1 MERTLLLFFSFFIE
15 AIILWQ
21 YASNLFLPR
30 YSAMVSAIFLCTLYC
45 FLFFFSLLQYP
56 LLNAILFLVVNI
68 LFFLLYFKLTF
79 SSALLHSSIITGIMS
94 VSELAAIGIVLKFY
108 PKFSSTDNIGNVF
121 FVMLSKSLFFTIIY
135 FLTHIF
141 KQKQA
146 VQDPYDSSELFLT
159 LIPLS
164 SIFVMFTFLNI
175 EETSSFVPPTNIMVT
190 ISAFF
195 LILTNLLV
203 FGITQYNQ
211 KKSREFTEMQ
221 LLLQKESDS
230 AEYYKMLLSQNE
242 NRSILIHDI
251 KKHLQS
257 IKLLNEHGETE
268 KIESYI
274 SHLIAASDLKETARI
289 CDNAMLNAILNRC
302 QRQCM
307 EKGIGFHADIR
318 KNLLRQMNQNDLT
331 SLFCNLLDN
340 AVEAAEN
347 IPDSFIDLMVQKKE
361 NTPFVVIV
369 LVNSCRSMPDFDQN
383 GFPVSHKSGI
393 GRHGFGI
400 KSIRKAVGQYQ
411 GDLKMYYDDATAT
424 FHTII
429 TLKQ

>member
-1 MERTLLLFFSFFIE
+1 MERTLLSFFAFLIE
-15 AIILWQ
+15 AIIIWQ
-21 YASNLFLPR
+21 YSSRLFIPKH
-30 YSAMVSAIFLCTLYC
+30 SAKMRMLLLSTLY
-45 FLFFFSLLQYP
+45 FTLFFSSLFQRSLL
-56 LLNAILFLVVNI
+56 NTF
-68 LFFLLYFKLTF
+68 FFLGANIFFFIVSFKITF
-79 SSALLHSSIITGIMS
+79 SWALFHVSILTAIMG
-94 VSELAAIGIVLKFY
+94 VSELVAMGIIVKFFPNFLSTKGIGLVLYSIF
-108 PKFSSTDNIGNVF
+108 
-121 FVMLSKSLFFTIIY
+121 SKSLFFTTIY
-135 FLTHIF
+135 FLMHIF
-141 KQKQA
+141 KNKQN
-146 VQDPYDSSELFLT
+146 VQESHDVSEIFLT
-159 LIPLS
+159 CIPLS
-164 SIFVMFTFLNI
+164 TIFVIFTFLNI
-175 EETSSFVPPTNIMVT
+175 GETAPFISPMNIMVT
-190 ISAFF
+190 ISAVLLL
-195 LILTNLLV
+195 LINLLV

-257 IKLLNEHGETE
+257 IKLLNESGETE

-302 QRQCM
+302 QRQCI

-383 GFPVSHKSGI
+383 GFPFSHKSGI
-393 GRHGFGI
+393 VRHGFGI

>member
-1 MERTLLLFFSFFIE
+1 
-15 AIILWQ
+15 
-21 YASNLFLPR
+21 
-30 YSAMVSAIFLCTLYC
+30 
-45 FLFFFSLLQYP
+45 
-56 LLNAILFLVVNI
+56 
-68 LFFLLYFKLTF
+68 
-79 SSALLHSSIITGIMS
+79 MS
-94 VSELAAIGIVLKFY
+94 VSELAAMGIVLKFY

-175 EETSSFVPPTNIMVT
+175 GETSSFVPPTNIMVT

-274 SHLIAASDLKETARI
+274 SHLIAASDLRETARI

-302 QRQCM
+302 QRQCI

-411 GDLKMYYDDATAT
+411 GDLKIYYDDATAT

>member
-94 VSELAAIGIVLKFY
+94 VSELAAMGIVLKFY

-175 EETSSFVPPTNIMVT
+175 GETSSFVPPTNIMVT

-274 SHLIAASDLKETARI
+274 SHLIAASDLRETARI

-302 QRQCM
+302 QRQCI

-411 GDLKMYYDDATAT
+411 GDLKIYYDDATAT

>member
-175 EETSSFVPPTNIMVT
+175 GETSSFVPPTNIMVT

-257 IKLLNEHGETE
+257 IKLLNESGETE

-400 KSIRKAVGQYQ
+400 KSIRKVVGQYQ

>member
-1 MERTLLLFFSFFIE
+1 MERTLLFFFAFFIE
-15 AIILWQ
+15 AIIIWQ
-21 YASNLFLPR
+21 YSSRLFLPKH
-30 YSAMVSAIFLCTLYC
+30 SAKTRVLFLSALY
-45 FLFFFSLLQYP
+45 FALFFFSMFHNT
-56 LLNAILFLVVNI
+56 LLNTLLFLVANM
-68 LFFLLYFKLTF
+68 LFFLMNFILPF
-79 SSALLHSSIITGIMS
+79 SSCLLHSTIFTGIMS
-94 VSELAAIGIVLKFY
+94 ISELAAMGIIIKFFPNFLSTEDIGFA
-108 PKFSSTDNIGNVF
+108 F
-121 FVMLSKSLFFTIIY
+121 FVIFSKSLFFTIIY

-141 KQKQA
+141 KSKQQEQA
-146 VQDPYDSSELFLT
+146 PHDVSELFLM
-159 LIPLS
+159 LIPIS
-164 SIFVMFTFLNI
+164 SIFVMLTFVTI
-175 EETSSFVPPTNIMVT
+175 AETSYFVPVANIMVT
-190 ISAFF
+190 ISAVLLL
-195 LILTNLLV
+195 LINLLV

-302 QRQCM
+302 QRQCI

-318 KNLLRQMNQNDLT
+318 KNLLRQMSQNDLT

-400 KSIRKAVGQYQ
+400 KSIQKAVGKYQ
-411 GDLKMYYDDATAT
+411 GDLKMYYDDTTAT

>member
-94 VSELAAIGIVLKFY
+94 VSELAAMGIVLKFY

-175 EETSSFVPPTNIMVT
+175 GETSSFVPPTNIMVT

-257 IKLLNEHGETE
+257 IKLLNESGETE

-302 QRQCM
+302 QRQCI

-393 GRHGFGI
+393 VRHGFGI

>member
-175 EETSSFVPPTNIMVT
+175 GETSSFVPPTNIMVT

>member
-94 VSELAAIGIVLKFY
+94 VSELAAMGIVLKFY

-175 EETSSFVPPTNIMVT
+175 GETSSFVPPTNIMVT

-302 QRQCM
+302 QRQCI

>member
-94 VSELAAIGIVLKFY
+94 VSELAAMGIVLKFY

-175 EETSSFVPPTNIMVT
+175 GETSSFVPPTNIMVT
-190 ISAFF
+190 ISAV
-195 LILTNLLV
+195 LLLLTNLLV

-274 SHLIAASDLKETARI
+274 SHLIAASDLRETARI

-302 QRQCM
+302 QRQCI

>member
-1 MERTLLLFFSFFIE
+1 MMRTLLLFFAFFVE

-21 YASNLFLPR
+21 YASSLFIPKHSAKTRALFLC
-30 YSAMVSAIFLCTLYC
+30 ILY
-45 FLFFFSLLQYP
+45 FILFFFSLFHNAF
-56 LLNAILFLVVNI
+56 LNTLLFLGANVF
-68 LFFLLYFKLTF
+68 FFLMNFILPFPACLF
-79 SSALLHSSIITGIMS
+79 HSASITGIMS
-94 VSELAAIGIVLKFY
+94 ASELAGMGIIIKFF
-108 PKFSSTDNIGNVF
+108 PDFLSTDNMG
-121 FVMLSKSLFFTIIY
+121 MLLFCIFSKTLFFAIIH
-135 FLTHIF
+135 FLTHIL
-141 KQKQA
+141 KQKQDT
-146 VQDPYDSSELFLT
+146 QESHNSSELILM
-159 LIPLS
+159 LIPIS
-164 SIFVMFTFLNI
+164 SIFVMLTFLAI
-175 EETSSFVPPTNIMVT
+175 AETSYFVPVVNIMVT
-190 ISAFF
+190 FSAV
-195 LILTNLLV
+195 LLLLTNLLV

-211 KKSREFTEMQ
+211 KKRREFTEVQ

-257 IKLLNEHGETE
+257 IKLLNENGETE
-268 KIESYI
+268 KVNAYI
-274 SHLIAASDLKETARI
+274 RQLMEASDLKETARI
-289 CDNAMLNAILNRC
+289 CDNAMLNAILNRY

-307 EKGIGFHADIR
+307 EKNIEFHADIR
-318 KNLLRQMNQNDLT
+318 KNSLHHLHQNDLT

-340 AVEAAEN
+340 AMEAAEN
-347 IPDSFIDLMVQKKE
+347 IPDSLIDLMVQKKE

-383 GFPVSHKSGI
+383 GFPVSHKSGK

-400 KSIRKAVGQYQ
+400 KSIRKVVEQYQ
-411 GDLKMYYDDATAT
+411 GNLRMYYDDTTAT

>member
-1 MERTLLLFFSFFIE
+1 M
-15 AIILWQ
+15 
-21 YASNLFLPR
+21 
-30 YSAMVSAIFLCTLYC
+30 
-45 FLFFFSLLQYP
+45 
-56 LLNAILFLVVNI
+56 
-68 LFFLLYFKLTF
+68 
-79 SSALLHSSIITGIMS
+79 
-94 VSELAAIGIVLKFY
+94 
-108 PKFSSTDNIGNVF
+108 
-121 FVMLSKSLFFTIIY
+121 
-135 FLTHIF
+135 
-141 KQKQA
+141 
-146 VQDPYDSSELFLT
+146 
-159 LIPLS
+159 LIPIS
-164 SIFVMFTFLNI
+164 SIFVMLTFLAI
-175 EETSSFVPPTNIMVT
+175 AETSHLVPVVNIMVT
-190 ISAFF
+190 ISAV
-195 LILTNLLV
+195 LLLLTNLLI

-274 SHLIAASDLKETARI
+274 SHLIAASDLRETARI

-302 QRQCM
+302 QRQCI

>member
-21 YASNLFLPR
+21 YASSLFLPR
-30 YSAMVSAIFLCTLYC
+30 YSEIVSAIFLCALYC

-94 VSELAAIGIVLKFY
+94 VSELAAMGIVLKFY
-108 PKFSSTDNIGNVF
+108 PQFSSTDNIGSVF

-146 VQDPYDSSELFLT
+146 VQNPYDSSELFLT

-175 EETSSFVPPTNIMVT
+175 GETSSFVSPTNIMVT

-211 KKSREFTEMQ
+211 KKSREFTEIQ

-318 KNLLRQMNQNDLT
+318 KNLLRQMSQNDLT

>member
-94 VSELAAIGIVLKFY
+94 VSELAAMGIVLKFY

-175 EETSSFVPPTNIMVT
+175 GETSSFVPPTNIMVT
-190 ISAFF
+190 ISAV
-195 LILTNLLV
+195 LLLLTNLLV

-230 AEYYKMLLSQNE
+230 AEY
-242 NRSILIHDI
+242 
-251 KKHLQS
+251 
-257 IKLLNEHGETE
+257 
-268 KIESYI
+268 
-274 SHLIAASDLKETARI
+274 
-289 CDNAMLNAILNRC
+289 
-302 QRQCM
+302 
-307 EKGIGFHADIR
+307 
-318 KNLLRQMNQNDLT
+318 
-331 SLFCNLLDN
+331 
-340 AVEAAEN
+340 
-347 IPDSFIDLMVQKKE
+347 
-361 NTPFVVIV
+361 
-369 LVNSCRSMPDFDQN
+369 
-383 GFPVSHKSGI
+383 
-393 GRHGFGI
+393 
-400 KSIRKAVGQYQ
+400 
-411 GDLKMYYDDATAT
+411 
-424 FHTII
+424 
-429 TLKQ
+429 

>member
-1 MERTLLLFFSFFIE
+1 MERTLLFFFAFFIE
-15 AIILWQ
+15 AIIIWQ
-21 YASNLFLPR
+21 YSSRLFLPKH
-30 YSAMVSAIFLCTLYC
+30 SAKTRVLFLSALY
-45 FLFFFSLLQYP
+45 FALFFFSMFHNT
-56 LLNAILFLVVNI
+56 LLNTLLFLAANMF
-68 LFFLLYFKLTF
+68 FFLMNFILPF
-79 SSALLHSSIITGIMS
+79 SSCLLHSAIFTGIMNI
-94 VSELAAIGIVLKFY
+94 SELVAMSIIIKFFPNFLSTEDIGFA
-108 PKFSSTDNIGNVF
+108 F
-121 FVMLSKSLFFTIIY
+121 FVIFSKSLFFTVIY
-135 FLTHIF
+135 LLTHIF
-141 KQKQA
+141 KNKQQEQA
-146 VQDPYDSSELFLT
+146 PHDVSELFLM
-159 LIPLS
+159 LIPIS
-164 SIFVMFTFLNI
+164 SIFVMLTFLTI
-175 EETSSFVPPTNIMVT
+175 AETSYFVPVANIMVI
-190 ISAFF
+190 ISAV
-195 LILTNLLV
+195 LLLLTNLLV
-203 FGITQYNQ
+203 FGIAQYNQ

-257 IKLLNEHGETE
+257 IKLLNESGETE

-318 KNLLRQMNQNDLT
+318 KNLLRQMSQNDLT

-411 GDLKMYYDDATAT
+411 GDLKMYYDDTTAT

>member
-94 VSELAAIGIVLKFY
+94 VSELAAMGIVLKFY

-146 VQDPYDSSELFLT
+146 VQDPYDSSESFLT

-175 EETSSFVPPTNIMVT
+175 GETSSFVPPTNIMVT

-195 LILTNLLV
+195 LILINLLV

-274 SHLIAASDLKETARI
+274 SHLIAAPDLRETARI

-302 QRQCM
+302 QRQCI

-411 GDLKMYYDDATAT
+411 GDLKIYYDDATAT

>member
-21 YASNLFLPR
+21 YASSLFLPR
-30 YSAMVSAIFLCTLYC
+30 YSANIRAIFLCAFYC

-56 LLNAILFLVVNI
+56 LLNAILFLGTNI

-94 VSELAAIGIVLKFY
+94 VSELAAMGIVLKFY
-108 PKFSSTDNIGNVF
+108 PQFSSTDNIGSVF

-146 VQDPYDSSELFLT
+146 VQNPYDSSELFLT

-175 EETSSFVPPTNIMVT
+175 GETSSFVPPTNIMVT

-257 IKLLNEHGETE
+257 IKLLNESGETE

-302 QRQCM
+302 QRQCI

-318 KNLLRQMNQNDLT
+318 KNLLRQMSQNDLT

>member
-94 VSELAAIGIVLKFY
+94 VSELAAMGIVLKFY

-175 EETSSFVPPTNIMVT
+175 GETSSFVSPTNIMVT

-203 FGITQYNQ
+203 FGIRQYNQ

-257 IKLLNEHGETE
+257 IKLLNESGETE

-274 SHLIAASDLKETARI
+274 SHLIAAPDLRETARI

-302 QRQCM
+302 QRQCI

>member
-94 VSELAAIGIVLKFY
+94 VSELAAMGIVLKFY

-146 VQDPYDSSELFLT
+146 VQDPYDSSESFLT

-175 EETSSFVPPTNIMVT
+175 GETSSFVPPTNIMVT

-274 SHLIAASDLKETARI
+274 SHLIAAPDLRETARI

-302 QRQCM
+302 QRQCI

-411 GDLKMYYDDATAT
+411 GDLKIYYDDATAT

>member
-30 YSAMVSAIFLCTLYC
+30 YSATVSAIFLCTLYC

-94 VSELAAIGIVLKFY
+94 VSELAAMGIVLKFY

-175 EETSSFVPPTNIMVT
+175 GETSSFVPPTNIMVT

-257 IKLLNEHGETE
+257 IKLLNESGETE

-302 QRQCM
+302 QRQCI

-318 KNLLRQMNQNDLT
+318 KNLLRQMSQNDLT

-411 GDLKMYYDDATAT
+411 GDLKMYYDDNTAT

>member
-1 MERTLLLFFSFFIE
+1 MERTLLLFFSLFIE

-94 VSELAAIGIVLKFY
+94 VSELAAMGIVLKFY

-175 EETSSFVPPTNIMVT
+175 GETSSFVPPTNIMVT

-274 SHLIAASDLKETARI
+274 SHLIAASDLRETARI

-302 QRQCM
+302 QRQCI

-411 GDLKMYYDDATAT
+411 GDLKIYYDDATAT

>member
-175 EETSSFVPPTNIMVT
+175 GETSSFVPPTNIMVT

-257 IKLLNEHGETE
+257 IKLLNESGETK

-274 SHLIAASDLKETARI
+274 SQLIAASDLKETARI

-302 QRQCM
+302 QRQCI

-318 KNLLRQMNQNDLT
+318 KNLLRQMHQNDLT

-400 KSIRKAVGQYQ
+400 KSIRKVVGQYQ

>member
-94 VSELAAIGIVLKFY
+94 VSELAAMGIVLKFY

-175 EETSSFVPPTNIMVT
+175 GETSSFVPPTNIMVT

-274 SHLIAASDLKETARI
+274 GHLIAASDLRETARI

-302 QRQCM
+302 QRQCI

>member
-175 EETSSFVPPTNIMVT
+175 GETSSFVPPTNIMVT

-257 IKLLNEHGETE
+257 IKLLNESGETE

-274 SHLIAASDLKETARI
+274 SQLIAASDLKETARI

-302 QRQCM
+302 QRQCI

-393 GRHGFGI
+393 GRHDFGI
-400 KSIRKAVGQYQ
+400 KSIRKVVGQYQ

-429 TLKQ
+429 ALKQ

>member
-94 VSELAAIGIVLKFY
+94 VSELAAMGIVLKFY

-175 EETSSFVPPTNIMVT
+175 GETSSFVPPTNIMVT

-274 SHLIAASDLKETARI
+274 SHLIAASDLRETARI

-302 QRQCM
+302 QRQCI

>member
-1 MERTLLLFFSFFIE
+1 MERTLLFFFSFFIE

-21 YASNLFLPR
+21 YTSILFIPKYSGKIRALFL
-30 YSAMVSAIFLCTLYC
+30 SILY
-45 FLFFFSLLQYP
+45 FILFFFSQFHNIF
-56 LLNAILFLVVNI
+56 LNTLLFLCANVF
-68 LFFLLYFKLTF
+68 FFLVNFMLPF
-79 SSALLHSSIITGIMS
+79 SSALLHSFVITGIMS
-94 VSELAAIGIVLKFY
+94 VSELATMGLIIKFF
-108 PKFSSTDNIGNVF
+108 PGFFSIDTMGMLFFCIFSKSSF
-121 FVMLSKSLFFTIIY
+121 FVIVHA
-135 FLTHIF
+135 LTHILKH
-141 KQKQA
+141 KQYLQESHN
-146 VQDPYDSSELFLT
+146 SSELFLM
-159 LIPLS
+159 LIPIS
-164 SIFVMFTFLNI
+164 SIFVMLTFVTI
-175 EETSSFVPPTNIMVT
+175 AETSYFVPVANIMVT
-190 ISAFF
+190 ISAV
-195 LILTNLLV
+195 LLLLTNLLI

-257 IKLLNEHGETE
+257 IKLLNESEETE

-318 KNLLRQMNQNDLT
+318 KNLLRQMSQNDLT

>member
-94 VSELAAIGIVLKFY
+94 VSELAAMGIVLKFY

-121 FVMLSKSLFFTIIY
+121 FVMLSKSLLFTIIY

-146 VQDPYDSSELFLT
+146 VQDPYDSSESFLT

-175 EETSSFVPPTNIMVT
+175 GETSSFVPPTNIMVT

-195 LILTNLLV
+195 LILINLLV

-257 IKLLNEHGETE
+257 IKLLNESGETE

-302 QRQCM
+302 QRQCI